1 MPSPPRRFEYFGD
14 YLQKKGGSSSQ
25 GQPIPGGKDQK
36 PLVELCLYPPEG
48 NYEGKKIYLQN
59 ENPFDVAN
67 SRYENI
73 WVLLQTLSAENVLQL
88 FKRLLFN
95 TCNILVSE
103 DATTLNKC
111 IQGIIELFY
120 PLSCDLICIPN
131 LPLSMLEYVNMCG
144 QCVLG
149 VVQKPKEQRKTTSSS
164 SGPSASGGAR
174 RSDTSKLPRVS
185 VQDDDVIDLFDIMQ
199 DNACQMDLDLNHSI

>member
-1 MPSPPRRFEYFGD
+1 VPSPPRRFEYFGD

>member
-1 MPSPPRRFEYFGD
+1 VPSPPRRFEYFGD

-164 SGPSASGGAR
+164 SGPAASGGAR

>member
-1 MPSPPRRFEYFGD
+1 
-14 YLQKKGGSSSQ
+14 
-25 GQPIPGGKDQK
+25 
-36 PLVELCLYPPEG
+36 
-48 NYEGKKIYLQN
+48 
-59 ENPFDVAN
+59 
-67 SRYENI
+67 
-73 WVLLQTLSAENVLQL
+73 LQTLSAENVLQL

-149 VVQKPKEQRKTTSSS
+149 VVQKPKE
-164 SGPSASGGAR
+164 
-174 RSDTSKLPRVS
+174 
-185 VQDDDVIDLFDIMQ
+185 
-199 DNACQMDLDLNHSI
+199 

>member
-1 MPSPPRRFEYFGD
+1 MPYGPQKEQRPYVEVRLSPHE
-14 YLQKKGGSSSQ
+14 K
-25 GQPIPGGKDQK
+25 
-36 PLVELCLYPPEG
+36 E
-48 NYEGKKIYLQN
+48 NIYLLN
-59 ENPFDVAN
+59 ENPFDVEN
-67 SRYENI
+67 RRYENI

-103 DATTLNKC
+103 NPTILNKC

-120 PLSCDLICIPN
+120 PLSCDLVCIPN

-149 VVQKPKEQRKTTSSS
+149 VV
-164 SGPSASGGAR
+164 
-174 RSDTSKLPRVS
+174 
-185 VQDDDVIDLFDIMQ
+185 
-199 DNACQMDLDLNHSI
+199 

>member
-73 WVLLQTLSAENVLQL
+73 WVLLQTVTAENVLQL

-111 IQGIIELFY
+111 IQGLIELFY

>member
-73 WVLLQTLSAENVLQL
+73 WVLLQTVTAENVLQL

-111 IQGIIELFY
+111 IQGLIELFY

-131 LPLSMLEYVNMCG
+131 LPMSMLEYVNMCG

>member
-1 MPSPPRRFEYFGD
+1 VPSPPRRFEYFGD

-149 VVQKPKEQRKTTSSS
+149 VVQKPKEQRKTT
-164 SGPSASGGAR
+164 
-174 RSDTSKLPRVS
+174 
-185 VQDDDVIDLFDIMQ
+185 
-199 DNACQMDLDLNHSI
+199 

>member
-1 MPSPPRRFEYFGD
+1 VPSPPRRFEYFGD

-149 VVQKPKEQRKTTSSS
+149 VVQKPKEQRKTASSS

>member
-1 MPSPPRRFEYFGD
+1 VPSPPRRFEYFGD

-120 PLSCDLICIPN
+120 PL
-131 LPLSMLEYVNMCG
+131 
-144 QCVLG
+144 
-149 VVQKPKEQRKTTSSS
+149 RKINS
-164 SGPSASGGAR
+164 
-174 RSDTSKLPRVS
+174 
-185 VQDDDVIDLFDIMQ
+185 
-199 DNACQMDLDLNHSI
+199 

>member
-1 MPSPPRRFEYFGD
+1 VPSPPRRFEYFGD

-73 WVLLQTLSAENVLQL
+73 WVLLQTVTAENVLQL

-111 IQGIIELFY
+111 IQGLIELFY

>member
-149 VVQKPKEQRKTTSSS
+149 VVQKPKEQRKTASSS

>member
-14 YLQKKGGSSSQ
+14 YLQKKGSSSSQ
-25 GQPIPGGKDQK
+25 GQPIPGGRDQK

-103 DATTLNKC
+103 DAATLNKC

-149 VVQKPKEQRKTTSSS
+149 VV
-164 SGPSASGGAR
+164 
-174 RSDTSKLPRVS
+174 
-185 VQDDDVIDLFDIMQ
+185 
-199 DNACQMDLDLNHSI
+199 